1 MRRLSIFDA
10 ADRTPNAAMPLSRPW
25 HSNLYLSLVDLGH
38 DVVVFDYDL
47 TPHFRRLDPS
57 IPEHAAFI
65 VRNRPSLERGDTRPA
80 SSRAPNKTGRSLLQ
94 LLLLRLC
101 APGRDFGDTRNENG
115 DGKMATQR
123 IVSVPCVERYRA
135 RLLCGAMSQA
145 SASNRCGTILC

>member
-10 ADRTPNAAMPLSRPW
+10 ADRTPNVAMPLSRPW

-65 VRNRPSLERGDTRPA
+65 VRNRPSLEREILAQLRREHQTRPVDLFFSYFYSA
-80 SSRAPNKTGRSLLQ
+80 CARPKEISAIRAMRMEMVKW
-94 LLLLRLC
+94 
-101 APGRDFGDTRNENG
+101 
-115 DGKMATQR
+115 QR

-145 SASNRCGTILC
+145 SASN